1 MMTPREAELL
11 QQLRQKEEENARL
24 REQLKL
30 MEQTIKLLEQKIDLL
45 VRRIFGAKSE
55 KLNAAQLE
63 LLLLQDEAGKEPA
76 SPETPASAG
85 DSWEA
90 EAKRSSSGQRK
101 ERAPRL
107 PENLPVVEQVLDPEA
122 VKADPQAWRCI
133 DEEVSEQ
140 LDYEPARFF
149 RRRLIR
155 RKYVK
160 RTESHLAPIIAP
172 LPPSLQERCV
182 AAPGLLAQILVSKYC
197 DHLPLYRQ
205 EQIFAQRHG
214 VHLPRQTQARW
225 VGLAAEWLR
234 PIYEHLHT
242 GVMGGGYVQVDET
255 PIEYLCPGNGKTKTG
270 YFWTC
275 HRPGGE
281 VIYEWHTSRA
291 AACLEKIIP
300 VDFEGILQCD
310 GYGAYESFARQRAG
324 RIRLAG
330 CWAHVR
336 RKFYEAREQA
346 PRQAGW
352 ILRQIVHLYLIERKL
367 RKVRGGPALREAVRA
382 AQSRPIIK
390 RIERA
395 LVKLKAAKRHLPQS
409 LMGRALAYALSQWS
423 TLPVYAEGGEVEIDN
438 NLTENAIRPT
448 ALGKKNWMFIGE
460 AEVGWRSAVIY
471 TLIENCRRLRID
483 PFNYLRDLLTRLPH
497 MTNWQTKDVT
507 PGAWAKARKQQLPL
521 KAAS

>member
-1 MMTPREAELL
+1 MMTPREAELMEL
-11 QQLRQKEEENARL
+11 LRQKDEQIARL
-24 REQLKL
+24 
-30 MEQTIKLLEQKIDLL
+30 TAHISLLEQKVDLL
-45 VRRIFGAKSE
+45 VRRIFGARSE

-63 LLLLQDEAGKEPA
+63 LLLLQEDAAGKAPA
-76 SPETPASAG
+76 SPEGSAEAG

-90 EAKRSSSGQRK
+90 EAQRSFPRRSRA
-101 ERAPRL
+101 EREARL
-107 PENLPVVEQVLDPEA
+107 PENLPVIEQVIDPEE
-122 VKADPQAWRCI
+122 VSADPAQWRCI

-140 LDYEPARFF
+140 LDYEPARFL

-160 RTESHLAPIIAP
+160 RSERYLAPVIAP
-172 LPPSLQERCV
+172 LPPSLQERCI

-214 VHLPRQTQARW
+214 VHLPRQSLARW

-234 PIYEHLHT
+234 PLYEELRT

-255 PIEYLCPGNGKTKTG
+255 PVPYLCPGNGQSKQG

-275 HRPGGE
+275 SRPGGE
-281 VIYEWHTSRA
+281 VIYQWRTSRA
-291 AACLEKIIP
+291 SSCLDNLVP
-300 VDFEGILQCD
+300 VDFRGTLQCD
-310 GYGAYESFARQRAG
+310 GYSAYASFAARREG

-352 ILRQIVHLYLIERKL
+352 LLRQMGQLYLIEKHL
-367 RKVRGGPALREAVRA
+367 RERRAGPALREAVRA

-390 RIERA
+390 RLQAA
-395 LVKLKAAKRHLPQS
+395 LLKLKAGKHHLPQS
-409 LMGRALAYALSQWS
+409 AMGKAIAYTLGQWPAL
-423 TLPVYAEGGEVEIDN
+423 TVYAEGGQVEIDN
-438 NLTENAIRPT
+438 NLVENAIRPT
-448 ALGKKNWMFIGE
+448 AIGKKNWLFIGE
-460 AEVGWRSAVIY
+460 AEAGWRSAVIY
-471 TLIENCRRLRID
+471 TLIENCRRLRLD
-483 PFNYLRDLLTRLPH
+483 AYTYLRDLLTRLPH
-497 MTNWQTKDVT
+497 MTNRQIKDVT
-507 PGAWAKARKQQLPL
+507 PKAWAKAQKQRLAL